1 MTAVKACMI
10 AFSLY
15 SRIPMP
21 NFAWGEREKDYH
33 LFFFPWVGALIGG
46 LLLLWER
53 VAAHFG
59 VGETAR
65 VLFGT
70 AIPLLVTGGFHVDGF
85 MDTVDAFRSYRSR
98 EEKCRIMED
107 PHVGAFAVITLAAAG
122 LLYAGSYAQI
132 GGAGLNV
139 FALCFVFSRCLSAVA
154 ALTFPAAKD
163 TGMLRGIASVGEKRR
178 PVLLALLF
186 VEAGICA
193 AGMLYQDLC
202 LGFGVLLT
210 MLLVFLYYRKKS
222 EKELGGITGDLA
234 GYFVTVAEIGAA
246 LVLAVMTVLRLAG

>member
-85 MDTVDAFRSYRSR
+85 MDTMDAFRSYRSR
-98 EEKCRIMED
+98 EEKCRIWFCTQWPASMASAL
-107 PHVGAFAVITLAAAG
+107 HTSSRKAG
-122 LLYAGSYAQI
+122 LRSTA
-132 GGAGLNV
+132 
-139 FALCFVFSRCLSAVA
+139 
-154 ALTFPAAKD
+154 
-163 TGMLRGIASVGEKRR
+163 
-178 PVLLALLF
+178 
-186 VEAGICA
+186 
-193 AGMLYQDLC
+193 
-202 LGFGVLLT
+202 
-210 MLLVFLYYRKKS
+210 
-222 EKELGGITGDLA
+222 
-234 GYFVTVAEIGAA
+234 
-246 LVLAVMTVLRLAG
+246 